1 VVKKLNEG
9 LREKVLALSDAI
21 QETEEYTD
29 FLKKEEILKA
39 DTETQELLMEFQQKQ
54 QDFISKQLSG
64 EVDQELL
71 TQLTDIQAKL
81 KSQENLVNF
90 LDSYTKLLNLLGE
103 VADLI
108 SDRLNVDFAD
118 VFRNR

>member
-1 VVKKLNEG
+1 LNEG